1 MIEYQLAPNSHT
13 LEKVVSALI
22 EWGIQHREK
31 IQSEWSPIV
40 LLSLNLKLKGH
51 KKRLKRT

>member
-1 MIEYQLAPNSHT
+1 MIEYQLAPDSHT
-13 LEKVVSALI
+13 FEKVVSALT
-22 EWGIQHREK
+22 EWGIQHREE
-31 IQSEWSPIV
+31 IQSEWSRIV